1 MPPSQKELEKLAQL
15 LDREPHYELLDLSQ
29 LKDPDDIAAVRRY
42 KAGDLVRVA
51 RSSGEWSLGV
61 VSGRAPDDRLKV
73 LVRSNA
79 DGQLSIKEPSHASIL
94 KANPLKIGDYVQL
107 GPTPFWVAG
116 LDTEGEILV
125 LTRSG
130 QRVDP
135 KELRARIEEQL
146 HRPDRD
152 ADRTIDLTAADLA
165 RIRGEPPSVVTT
177 RPLTGDLPIKPGPY
191 VPIEE
196 ILHADSGFGMFAGN
210 RETDTV
216 YNLKSPIAGA
226 ALHTAR
232 GHNYKSWNED
242 SGALFADNHGRLFL
256 GVFDQAGGEGS
267 DEKARGAASALAA
280 QMMFEEMQK
289 VAENNGDDQA
299 AEFGL
304 VKAAQRA
311 HEAILARGKGEVT
324 TFVGA
329 MIESHSV
336 VIVNIGDSGAQHY
349 SRDGQHLASTEAQG
363 VGRLLL
369 EGLGMLRKESFNHVT
384 YRWEVSAGDYLV
396 FGSDGLFDSKLK
408 PEEIGA
414 LLSKAG
420 NAADAT
426 RRLRDEVSE
435 RMKSKKGKPDNL
447 TVLVV
452 RVGDPAD
459 TTLRSV

>member
-1 MPPSQKELEKLAQL
+1 MPPSQKELEKLAKL
-15 LDREPHYELLDLSQ
+15 LDQEPRYEPLDLAR
-29 LKDPDDIAAVRRY
+29 LRDPEDINSVRRY
-42 KAGDLVRVA
+42 KHGDLVRVA

-61 VSGRAPDDRLKV
+61 VTGRAPDDRLRV
-73 LVRSNA
+73 LVRA
-79 DGQLSIKEPSHASIL
+79 KGDGQLSIKEPSEASIL
-94 KANPLKIGDYVQL
+94 KANPIKIGDYVQL

-116 LDTEGEILV
+116 LDSEGAILV

-135 KELRARIEEQL
+135 VELRDRIEGEL
-146 HRPDRD
+146 RRADRD
-152 ADRTIDLTAADLA
+152 TDRTLDLSAADLA
-165 RIRGEPPSVVTT
+165 RIRGEPPSLAPT
-177 RPLTGDLPIKPGPY
+177 RPITSDLPVGPGPY

-196 ILHADSGFGMFAGN
+196 ILQADSSFGMFAGN

-226 ALHTAR
+226 ALHTNR

-242 SGALFADNHGRLFL
+242 SGALFADNHGRIYL

-267 DEKARGAASALAA
+267 DEKARGAASAIAA

-289 VAENNGDDQA
+289 VAEAHGDDEA
-299 AEFGL
+299 AEAGL
-304 VKAAQRA
+304 VRAAQRA

-329 MIESHSV
+329 MIERHSV

-349 SRDGQHLASTEAQG
+349 ARDGHHLASTEAQG

-369 EGLGMLRKESFNHVT
+369 EGLGMMRKENFNHVT
-384 YRWEVSAGDYLV
+384 YRWEVSAGDFLV
-396 FGSDGLFDSKLK
+396 FGTDGLFDSKLK

-414 LLSKAG
+414 LIAKAG